1 MVTAA
6 QQKAADDKAA
16 ADKETAKK
24 AAAKSTS
31 SSSSSSSAGAEV
43 ETKPA
48 TAGSSSSSYGS
59 GNEQVKAADK
69 GDDEYTTPTAVDQP
83 AVPQHGTVEG
93 PDGVERIVFVG
104 VQDGWEPAPVN
115 ATDEDIERAKKR
127 EGDEDERR
135 EALKEGR
142 VDPVSGQVLDK
153 KAWGERQK
161 ELKAQEKANA

>member
-16 ADKETAKK
+16 AAKDDDKK
-24 AAAKSTS
+24 
-31 SSSSSSSAGAEV
+31 
-43 ETKPA
+43 
-48 TAGSSSSSYGS
+48 
-59 GNEQVKAADK
+59 
-69 GDDEYTTPTAVDQP
+69 DDDYVTPTAVEQP
-83 AVPQHGTVEG
+83 AVPQHGTVTA
-93 PDGVERIVFVG
+93 PDGVDRIVFVG

-115 ATDEDIERAKKR
+115 ASDEDIERAKKR
-127 EGDEDERR
+127 EQDEDDRR

-161 ELKAQEKANA
+161 ELKADEKANA